1 MKNFSQHIERLLKK
15 FEPFLTRQAVVSG
28 EYFTKDK
35 ALVSQF
41 VEEIKQSVQLLQ
53 QQDSPEYAEVYA
65 EKLLRQFDALNKAVA
80 LLSKE
85 KQRES
90 AFRSAY
96 HFPKNVHALSPEKRL
111 IEYRKALRALN
122 DKISWL
128 VEKQLSAS
136 HHDEYQQLKYQIDET
151 EYRKMRCLAAIEEL
165 EELTSYKN

>member
-1 MKNFSQHIERLLKK
+1 MKNFSQHIEQLLKK
-15 FEPFLTRQAVVSG
+15 FEPFLTQQAVVSG
-28 EYFTKDK
+28 GYFTKEG

-41 VEEIKQSVQLLQ
+41 VEEIKQSVHLLQ
-53 QQDSPEYAEVYA
+53 QQNQPEYAEIYA

-80 LLSKE
+80 VLSKE
-85 KQRES
+85 KPRET

-128 VEKQLSAS
+128 VEKQLNAS

-165 EELTSYKN
+165 EEATSYKS